1 MCQKIMLVAND
12 NDYTMVNE
20 VWSRDPECP
29 EKFPGD
35 LQEPNYF
42 HDNTKKLFVFFGLVF
57 SILIEDREVAAYLAR
72 HLIIFS
78 KM

>member
-1 MCQKIMLVAND
+1 MANK
-12 NDYTMVNE
+12 

-29 EKFPGD
+29 EKFPGG

-57 SILIEDREVAAYLAR
+57 SILIEDREAIAYYAR